1 METAPPSTDAA
12 PPRLYAPP
20 SGFTR
25 LRLTAAWDGR
35 DYAGWQEQHN
45 AVSVQATLQ
54 AALHALGGVGALRP
68 VAAGRTDAG
77 VHAEAMPL
85 HWDLPPTFRLPL
97 AQLPRALN
105 ARLPASVSVLCA
117 EVAPPGFHAR
127 FSCTQ
132 RRYVYRLWVAPQRHP
147 LWAGRALHVPGPLD
161 AGAMN
166 RAAQSLI
173 GLHDFA
179 AFATRE
185 DRQTVRDLLRL
196 EVRTGSQPG
205 GDRPGEGEPGEDGPA
220 GELWEIH
227 VAGES
232 FLRHMVRGLVGTLL
246 LVGQGKLPAAEVGA
260 VLASRERARAGA
272 NVPPDGLYFSGAEYG
287 VRRVEGRPAARLDLS

>member
-1 METAPPSTDAA
+1 MDAA

-20 SGFTR
+20 PGFTR
-25 LRLTAAWDGR
+25 LRLTVAWDGR
-35 DYAGWQEQHN
+35 DFAGWQQQLN
-45 AVSVQATLQ
+45 AASVQETLQ
-54 AALHALGGVGALRP
+54 VALEGLGGQGALRP

-85 HWDLPPTFRLPL
+85 HWDVPPTFPVPP
-97 AQLPRALN
+97 AQLARALN
-105 ARLPASVSVLCA
+105 GRLPPSVSVLWA
-117 EVAPPGFHAR
+117 GPAPSGFHAR
-127 FSCTQ
+127 FSCTE
-132 RRYVYRLWVAPQRHP
+132 RRYVYRLWAAPQRHP
-147 LWAGRALHVPGPLD
+147 LWAGRALHVPGPLS
-161 AGAMN
+161 AAAMN
-166 RAAQSLI
+166 RAAQSLL

-196 EVRTGSQPG
+196 EVQVR
-205 GDRPGEGEPGEDGPA
+205 EGHAQG

-246 LVGQGKLPAAEVGA
+246 LVGQGKLAADEVAGI
-260 VLASRERARAGA
+260 LASRERAQAGA
-272 NVPPDGLYFSGAEYG
+272 NVPPGGLYFTGAEYG
-287 VRRVEGRPAARLDLS
+287 VRRVEGRVPAQRRSPPTGPGEADV

>member
-1 METAPPSTDAA
+1 MDAD

-25 LRLTAAWDGR
+25 LRLTVAWDGR
-35 DYAGWQEQHN
+35 DFAGWQEQRN
-45 AVSVQATLQ
+45 AASVQATLQ
-54 AALHALGGVGALRP
+54 AALEQIGGQGALRP

-85 HWDLPPTFRLPL
+85 HWDVPQTFRVPLP
-97 AQLPRALN
+97 QLPRALN
-105 ARLPASVSVLCA
+105 ARLPGAVSVLA
-117 EVAPPGFHAR
+117 ADLAPPGFHAR
-127 FSCTQ
+127 FSCTE

-147 LWAGRALHVPGPLD
+147 LWAGRALHVPGPLN
-161 AGAMN
+161 AAEMN
-166 RAAQSLI
+166 RAAHSLL

-196 EVRTGSQPG
+196 DVQVRS
-205 GDRPGEGEPGEDGPA
+205 DGHQG

-246 LVGQGKLPAAEVGA
+246 LVGQGKLAAAEVRGI
-260 VLASRERARAGA
+260 LASRERAQAGA
-272 NVPPDGLYFSGAEYG
+272 NVPPGGLYFTGAEYG
-287 VRRVEGRPAARLDLS
+287 VRRVEGRPRAGQGTEENGLTAVDG